1 MNDEKLRTDS
11 RQLRLRVPNRPNSF
25 ILYQWST
32 VRHNLRYSRLL
43 FHFLSAKCGS
53 GGGESSKLRKKAST
67 STSAHVS
74 LSQYLE
80 GRRGKEREEKRRRGK
95 KREEERR
102 RGKKREEEGRRGKK
116 SEGEGRRG
124 KEREGEGR
132 RGKKSEGE
140 RSRGKEKEVKKMNAS
155 IE

>member
-1 MNDEKLRTDS
+1 M
-11 RQLRLRVPNRPNSF
+11 
-25 ILYQWST
+25 
-32 VRHNLRYSRLL
+32 
-43 FHFLSAKCGS
+43 
-53 GGGESSKLRKKAST
+53 RKKAST

-95 KREEERR
+95 KRE
-102 RGKKREEEGRRGKK
+102 
-116 SEGEGRRG
+116 
-124 KEREGEGR
+124 GEGR